1 MREAVVSAGKD
12 ADGSAAGA
20 AALDDTSL
28 ESDLAAAEAFHE
40 VELTTGLEIAGA
52 GASDAGAGAEAT
64 EVEPALTET
73 DDGTTAR
80 SAEVTEGGALAPTVE
95 DDNETEGTDPP
106 KPAVDALAA
115 STLGASR
122 AGTERTLSA
131 AIASSSSFSV

>member
-52 GASDAGAGAEAT
+52 GASGAGAAAT

-73 DDGTTAR
+73 DNGTTAR

-95 DDNETEGTDPP
+95 NDNETEGTDPP